1 MIKLKD
7 ILQIT
12 NGDIVIQD
20 SNNDVILINRKY
32 VDNILSEKILDT
44 EVKSIYTNPRNY
56 DFIVTLDGHFSC
68 KIRSMEEKILESELY
83 NKKDQEEKK

>member
-12 NGDIVIQD
+12 NGDVVIQD

-32 VDNILSEKILDT
+32 VDYILSEKILDT
-44 EVKSIYTNPRNY
+44 EVKSIYTNPRDY
-56 DFIVTLDGHFSC
+56 DLIVTLNGNFSC
-68 KIRSMEEKILESELY
+68 QIRAEEEKI
-83 NKKDQEEKK
+83 

>member
-12 NGDIVIQD
+12 NGDVVIQD

-32 VDNILSEKILDT
+32 VNYILSEKILNT
-44 EVKSIYTNPRNY
+44 EVKSIYTSPRDY
-56 DFIVTLDGHFSC
+56 DLIVALDGNFSC
-68 KIRSMEEKILESELY
+68 QIIAEEK
-83 NKKDQEEKK
+83 